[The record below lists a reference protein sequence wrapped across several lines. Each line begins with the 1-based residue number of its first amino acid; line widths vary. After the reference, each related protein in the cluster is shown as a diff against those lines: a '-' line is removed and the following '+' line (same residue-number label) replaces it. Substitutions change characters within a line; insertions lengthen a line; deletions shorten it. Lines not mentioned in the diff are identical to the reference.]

1 MNQIKNTTI
10 YTKETIRT
18 FLEIYFFERIKKLR
32 VFLNI
37 FIIVIIVSFFTS
49 STKTALDI
57 ISFIFALIGIL
68 EVNTSIIPKI
78 NFFKL
83 VKTKNK
89 IIDSKITYLFK
100 EHNFQI
106 DTNEYIDYNN
116 LKKIIET
123 NKYYYLYTSNSKA
136 FIVDKSNLKNDEI
149 EKLTSILKEE
159 VSTYIY
165 KKNV

>member
-1 MNQIKNTTI
+1 MKEIKNTTI

-37 FIIVIIVSFFTS
+37 FIIVIIASFFTS

-100 EHNFQI
+100 EHNFKI

-149 EKLTSILKEE
+149 AKLTSILKKE